1 MWHYSEVNRPIAGN
15 NHQPLHQ
22 TAMNPTAKI
31 VYDTILQRR
40 SVRQFAPDTALS
52 EQTLDCLLTAGDAA
66 PSAGN
71 LKSRRLHPVT
81 QRADLYFVIS
91 HIFSA
96 RVRKEL
102 AAFKHAAAFILLCAD
117 IPHCRQKYPRG
128 NLYAVQDASLAGQ
141 NILLMAHALGLG
153 GCWIGQVNGSAL
165 LPHFGL
171 EPPLKLVGII
181 ALGGMIGEAGSVSS
195 ASVELARQTQRT

>member
-1 MWHYSEVNRPIAGN
+1 
-15 NHQPLHQ
+15 
-22 TAMNPTAKI
+22 MNPAAQI

-40 SVRQFAPDTALS
+40 SIRQFAPNTTLS
-52 EQTLDCLLTAGDAA
+52 EETLHDLLTAGDAA

-71 LKSRRLHPVT
+71 LKSRLLHPVT
-81 QRADLYFVIS
+81 QRADLDFVIS

-117 IPHCRQKYPRG
+117 IPRCRQKYPRG
-128 NLYAVQDASLAGQ
+128 NLYAIQDASLAGQ

-153 GCWIGQVNGSAL
+153 GCWIGQINGSAL
-165 LPHFGL
+165 LPHFNL
-171 EPPLKLVGII
+171 NPQLKLVGII
-181 ALGGMIGEAGSVSS
+181 ALGEMVEGASHPQPTLLPSLHPPLS
-195 ASVELARQTQRT
+195 ASTSAQTVE